1 MPNHKRNIFVLVIA
15 AYTGYTIALNSYPKK
30 PLKLIQKL
38 PWEGKHYIQNV
49 IFNKWKKDQNRIAK

>member
-49 IFNKWKKDQNRIAK
+49 IFNK